1 MGVAETVRVSRK
13 GSAGLTYRRI
23 RQSGH
28 CLAEAVWKSAAQGLE
43 SGKQP
48 ASQPSQAQGT
58 CSEPRSESNLRL
70 CGAGRQKRGVER
82 SVMGCQGEGPGPGGA
97 VGAQGRGLGGDFGFS
112 R

>member
-48 ASQPSQAQGT
+48 ASQPSQAPGDLFRAQIRVK
-58 CSEPRSESNLRL
+58 SEIVWSWEAEER
-70 CGAGRQKRGVER
+70 CQKICDG
-82 SVMGCQGEGPGPGGA
+82 MPGGGPWA
-97 VGAQGRGLGGDFGFS
+97 RRGRGRSG
-112 R
+112 